1 MNKTKLER
9 LPMAAA
15 MLLVVVIVA
24 ACAIRLRDDGNQT
37 RSATSTAQASDPLTS
52 KLAECRFV
60 TSEQKDA
67 LFVTSEQKDALSE
80 CRKAWA
86 EKRRKFLGRPPSA
99 SSDDG
104 AAQQGSSLLVPPK
117 EEDRLP
123 YPWIQQ
129 SGKE

>member
-1 MNKTKLER
+1 MKKTKLER
-9 LPMAAA
+9 LPMATA
-15 MLLVVVIVA
+15 MLLVVFIVA
-24 ACAIRLRDDGNQT
+24 ACAIRLRDDGNPT

-67 LFVTSEQKDALSE
+67 LSE

-86 EKRRKFLGRPPSA
+86 EKRRQFLGKTPPA
-99 SSDDG
+99 SSDNG
-104 AAQQGSSLLVPPK
+104 APWGASSLFVPPK
-117 EEDRLP
+117 EEDRLRSGP
-123 YPWIQQ
+123 SIQQ